1 MMQKLMSA
9 DAAARLVTSGATVS
23 VCGISGGITPDKVMA
38 ALGRR
43 YSRTGQP
50 GDLRMVLP
58 IAVGDGYDILGL
70 EHLAIDGMI
79 REIIAGSFTIARST
93 EKPPKIYDM
102 IINNKV
108 RAYNIPIGTLM
119 QLHREIA
126 ARRPGIIT
134 EVGLGTFLDPR
145 QEGGRMNAVTTDD
158 LVQVIT
164 LNDKEYL
171 FYPAFP
177 VDAAI
182 IRGTT
187 ADEDGNVT
195 MEHEF
200 TLSGVLA
207 MAMAAHNCGGKVI
220 AQVKRTVPRASLHP
234 QMVRIPGIFVDAV
247 VVDENQMLTTGVRD
261 DLAASG
267 ETRLPWEAI
276 TVQPPTGIRRAMINR
291 ILLEFKPGDVVNLG
305 FGITS
310 SIPQVVLE
318 EGILDQLVFTT
329 EHGCIGGFP
338 YDGIQFGGAVNPQAL
353 IDAPSQFDFLDGG
366 GPDLICL
373 SFAEM
378 DRDGNVNVTRLKQM
392 PHVLAGAGGFSNI
405 VQNARR
411 LIFCGTMT
419 AGGVQYDI
427 TEDRLKLVRAGR
439 FRKIVDRVQQVT
451 FNGQQ
456 ARRKGQEVIYI
467 TDLCVFEM
475 TRQGLLLTEIAPGLD
490 LEKDILSHI
499 GFEVAVA
506 PELKT
511 TDPIIYRD
519 KLGLRELSAWRERA
533 DAGTR

>member
-1 MMQKLMSA
+1 MNTKFISA
-9 DAAARLVTSGATVS
+9 DEAARLVPTGSTIS
-23 VCGISGGITPDKVMA
+23 VCGISGGITPDKVME

-43 YSRTGQP
+43 FVDTGEP
-50 GDLRMVLP
+50 GDLKMVFP
-58 IAVGDGYDILGL
+58 VAVGDGYEIPGL

-79 REIIAGSFTIARST
+79 REVIGGSFTIARST
-93 EKPPKIYDM
+93 EKPPKIYEM

-126 ARRPGIIT
+126 AGRPGIIT

-164 LNDKEYL
+164 LNGKEYL

-177 VDAAI
+177 VDVAI

-187 ADEDGNVT
+187 ADEDGNIT

-207 MAMAAHNCGGKVI
+207 MAMATHNCGGKVI
-220 AQVKRTVPRASLHP
+220 AQVKRTVPRESLHP
-234 QMVRIPGIFVDAV
+234 QMVRIPGIFIDAV
-247 VVDENQMLTTGVRD
+247 VIDEKQMVTTGVAD

-267 ETRLPWEAI
+267 ESRMPWDSI
-276 TVQPPTGIRRAMINR
+276 PMTPLTGIRRAMINR
-291 ILLEFKPGDVVNLG
+291 ILLEFKPGNVINLG

-310 SIPQVVLE
+310 SIPQVVME
-318 EGILDQLVFTT
+318 EGIMDQLVFTT

-338 YDGIQFGGAVNPQAL
+338 YDGIQFGGAINPQAL

-378 DRDGNVNVTRLKQM
+378 DRHGNVNVTRLKQM

-405 VQNARR
+405 VQNARH

-427 TEDRLKLVRAGR
+427 TKDRLKLIRAGK
-439 FRKIVDRVQQVT
+439 FKKIVDTVQQVT
-451 FNGQQ
+451 FNGQL
-456 ARRKGQEVIYI
+456 ARRKGQKVTYI
-467 TDLCVFEM
+467 TDLCVFEL
-475 TRQGLLLTEIAPGLD
+475 TDQGLLLTEIAPGVD
-490 LEKDILSHI
+490 LEKDILAHM

-506 PELKT
+506 PQLT
-511 TDPIIYRD
+511 ITDPIIYSDR
-519 KLGLRELSAWRERA
+519 LELKQQSPWKENA
-533 DAGTR
+533 DAGQR

>member
-1 MMQKLMSA
+1 MTSKLMSA
-9 DAAARLVTSGATVS
+9 DEAARLVAGGSTVS
-23 VCGISGGITPDKVMA
+23 VCGISGGITPDKVMK

-43 YSRTGQP
+43 YAETGEP
-50 GDLRMVLP
+50 GDLKMVLP
-58 IAVGDGYDILGL
+58 VAVGDGYDILGL
-70 EHLAIDGMI
+70 EHLAVDGMI
-79 REIIAGSFTIARST
+79 REIIAGSFTIARSS
-93 EKPPKIYDM
+93 EKPPKIYEM

-126 ARRPGIIT
+126 AGRPGMIT

-145 QEGGRMNAVTTDD
+145 QEGGRMNAVTTED

-164 LNDKEYL
+164 LNGKEYL

-177 VDAAI
+177 VDLAI
-182 IRGTT
+182 VRGTT

-200 TLSGVLA
+200 TLSAVLA
-207 MAMAAHNCGGKVI
+207 MAMAAHNCGGHVI
-220 AQVKRTVPRASLHP
+220 AQVKRVVPRESLHP

-247 VVDENQMLTTGVRD
+247 VIDENQMLTTGIRD
-261 DLAASG
+261 DPAASG
-267 ETRLPWEAI
+267 EARMPWNSI
-276 TVQPPTGIRRAMINR
+276 VMTPPAGIRRAMINR
-291 ILLEFKPGDVVNLG
+291 ILLEFKPGDVINLG

-329 EHGCIGGFP
+329 EHGCIGGYP

-378 DRDGNVNVTRLKQM
+378 DREGNVNVTRLQQM

-405 VQNARR
+405 VQNAKRI
-411 LIFCGTMT
+411 IFCGTMT

-427 TEDRLKLVRAGR
+427 TEKRLKLVRAGK
-439 FRKIVDRVQQVT
+439 FKKIVNAVQQVT
-451 FNGQQ
+451 FNGPL
-456 ARRKGQEVIYI
+456 ARQKGQQVLYV
-467 TDLCVFEM
+467 TDLCVFEL
-475 TRQGLLLTEIAPGLD
+475 TARGLLLTEIAPGLD
-490 LEKDILSHI
+490 LEKDILPHVEF
-499 GFEVAVA
+499 GVTVAT
-506 PELKT
+506 ELKT
-511 TDPIIYRD
+511 TNPIIYRH
-519 KLGLRELSAWRERA
+519 KLGLMGQPPWKEID
-533 DAGTR
+533 DAGN

>member
-1 MMQKLMSA
+1 ME
-9 DAAARLVTSGATVS
+9 
-23 VCGISGGITPDKVMA
+23 

-43 YSRTGQP
+43 YAETGEP

-58 IAVGDGYDILGL
+58 VAVGDGYEILGL

-79 REIIAGSFTIARST
+79 REIVAGSFTIARST
-93 EKPPKIYDM
+93 EKPPKIYEM

-145 QEGGRMNAVTTDD
+145 REGGRMNAVTTDD
-158 LVQVIT
+158 LVQLIT
-164 LNDKEYL
+164 LNGKEYL

-177 VDAAI
+177 VDVAI
-182 IRGTT
+182 VRGTT
-187 ADEDGNVT
+187 ADEDGNIS

-200 TLSGVLA
+200 TLSAMLA

-220 AQVKRTVPRASLHP
+220 AQVKRVVACESLHP

-247 VVDENQMLTTGVRD
+247 VIDENQKVTTGVRE

-267 ETRLPWEAI
+267 ETRAPWHSIAMP
-276 TVQPPTGIRRAMINR
+276 PPTGIRRAMIHR
-291 ILLEFKPGDVVNLG
+291 ILLEFKPGDVINLG

-310 SIPQVVLE
+310 SIPQVVMA
-318 EGILDQLVFTT
+318 EGIMDQLVFTT
-329 EHGCIGGFP
+329 EHGCIGGYP

-366 GPDLICL
+366 GPDVICL

-378 DRDGNVNVTRLKQM
+378 DREGNVNVTRLKQM

-405 VQNARR
+405 VQNAKN

-419 AGGVQYDI
+419 AGGVQYEL
-427 TEDRLKLVRAGR
+427 TERGLKLVNPGK
-439 FRKIVDRVQQVT
+439 FQKIVKEVQQVT
-451 FNGQQ
+451 FNGQL
-456 ARRKGQEVIYI
+456 ARQKGQRVIYI
-467 TDLCVFEM
+467 TDLCVIEL
-475 TRQGLLLTEIAPGLD
+475 TDQGLLLTEIAPGLD
-490 LEKDILSHI
+490 LGKDILPHI

-511 TDPIIYRD
+511 TDPMIYRD
-519 KLGLRELSAWRERA
+519 RLELKERSPWKEFA
-533 DAGTR
+533 DARKR

>member
-1 MMQKLMSA
+1 MQKLMPA
-9 DAAARLVTSGATVS
+9 DEAVRLVPPGSTVS
-23 VCGISGGITPDKVMA
+23 VCGISGGITPDKVLA

-43 YSRTGQP
+43 YTETGQP
-50 GDLRMVLP
+50 GELRMVLP
-58 IAVGDGYDILGL
+58 VAVGDGYDIMGL
-70 EHLAIDGMI
+70 EHLAINGMI
-79 REIIAGSFTIARST
+79 REIIAGSFTIARSS
-93 EKPPKIYDM
+93 EKPPKIYEM
-102 IINNKV
+102 IINNRV

-126 ARRPGIIT
+126 AGRPGILT

-145 QEGGRMNAVTTDD
+145 QEGGRMNAATTED

-164 LNDKEYL
+164 LNTKEYL

-177 VDAAI
+177 IDVAI
-182 IRGTT
+182 VRGTT

-200 TLSGVLA
+200 TMSAVQA

-220 AQVKRTVPRASLHP
+220 AQVKRLVARESLHP
-234 QMVRIPGIFVDAV
+234 QMVQIPGIFVDAV
-247 VVDENQMLTTGVRD
+247 VVDENQKLTTGIVD

-267 ETRLPWEAI
+267 ENRMPWDSIEM
-276 TVQPPTGIRRAMINR
+276 TPPTGIRRAMINR
-291 ILLEFKPGDVVNLG
+291 ILLEFKPGDVINLG

-310 SIPQVVLE
+310 SIPQVVAE
-318 EGILDQLVFTT
+318 EGILDRLVFTT

-353 IDAPSQFDFLDGG
+353 IDGPSQFDFLDGG

-378 DRDGNVNVTRLKQM
+378 DREGNVNVTRLAQM

-405 VQNARR
+405 VQNAHR

-427 TEDRLKLVRAGR
+427 TDQGLQLVRAGK
-439 FRKIVDRVQQVT
+439 FKKIVEHVQQVT
-451 FNGQQ
+451 FNGRLARQKRQQ
-456 ARRKGQEVIYI
+456 VLFI
-467 TDLCVFEM
+467 TDLCVFAL
-475 TRQGLLLTEIAPGLD
+475 TDQGLLLTEIAPGLD
-490 LEKDILSHI
+490 LEIDILPHI
-499 GFEVAVA
+499 GFDVAIA
-506 PELKT
+506 PQLKT
-511 TDPIIYRD
+511 TDPIIYRHR
-519 KLGLRELSAWRERA
+519 LGLKERPPWKEMA
-533 DAGTR
+533 DAAQ

>member
-1 MMQKLMSA
+1 MKSKIMSA
-9 DAAARLVTSGATVS
+9 DEAARLVPFGATVS

-43 YSRTGQP
+43 YAKTGEP
-50 GDLRMVLP
+50 GDLKMVLP
-58 IAVGDGYDILGL
+58 VAVGDGYDILGL
-70 EHLAIDGMI
+70 EHLAIEGML

-93 EKPPKIYDM
+93 EKPPKIYEM
-102 IINNKV
+102 IINNRL

-126 ARRPGIIT
+126 AKRPGIIT

-145 QEGGRMNAVTTDD
+145 REGGRMNAATTDD

-164 LNDKEYL
+164 LNGKEYL
-171 FYPAFP
+171 FYPTFP
-177 VDAAI
+177 IDVAI
-182 IRGTT
+182 VRGTT

-200 TLSGVLA
+200 TLSAVLA
-207 MAMAAHNCGGKVI
+207 MAMAARSCGGKVI
-220 AQVKRTVPRASLHP
+220 AQVKRTVPRESLHP

-247 VVDENQMLTTGVRD
+247 VVDEHQMVTTGVRD

-267 ETRLPWEAI
+267 ETRVPWESI
-276 TVQPPTGIRRAMINR
+276 VMTPPTGIRRAMINR
-291 ILLEFKPGDVVNLG
+291 MLLEFTPGDVVNLG

-310 SIPQVVLE
+310 SIPQVAME

-329 EHGCIGGFP
+329 EHGCIGGYP

-353 IDAPSQFDFLDGG
+353 IDATSQFDFLDGG

-378 DRDGNVNVTRLKQM
+378 DQDGNVNVTRLEQM

-405 VQNARR
+405 VQNAQY

-427 TEDRLKLVRAGR
+427 SADRLKLVKPGK
-439 FRKIVDRVQQVT
+439 FKKIVKEVQQVT
-451 FNGQQ
+451 FNGQL
-456 ARRKGQEVIYI
+456 ARQKGQKVLYI
-467 TDLCVFEM
+467 TDLCVFEL
-475 TRQGLLLTEIAPGLD
+475 TEQGLLLTEIAPGLD
-490 LEKDILSHI
+490 LEKDILAHV
-499 GFEVAVA
+499 GFDVAVSPA
-506 PELKT
+506 LKT
-511 TDPIIYRD
+511 SNPIIYRD
-519 KLGLRELSAWRERA
+519 KLGLKQQPPWKETPDDGKR
-533 DAGTR
+533 